1 MTEYGRGV
9 LDLGHSEGRV
19 INFLHLAKYNFNSV
33 PVEYLILRKAAY
45 Q

>member
-1 MTEYGRGV
+1 MIKCGRAV
-9 LDLGHSEGRV
+9 LDLGDSEGRV
-19 INFLHLAKYNFNSV
+19 INFLPLAKYNFNSV